1 MLIFERM
8 ITDFHTHCYPDALAP
23 KAMRGVDDVTEGDA
37 DGTYAGLIRAMREA
51 GVGRAV
57 LLPVCARPGHERSVN
72 AFAENLGSDV
82 IVPFCS
88 VHPHSDD
95 AARLIRE
102 YADKGAK
109 GVKFHPNLQNFDVR
123 DPLLSPVWRAVRDAG
138 IVAVFHCG
146 KPGRRPTPLDAYP
159 SDYLPLLGIIPPERV
174 VLAHT
179 GGYGITDEEI
189 DVLASAGAYTDL
201 SLAGQF
207 TKERLRRALSRLR
220 PDRILFGSDS
230 PWRDIGKTAD
240 LVRSAVPDENML
252 DLIMNGNAER
262 LLGVSRA
269 PER

>member
-82 IVPFCS
+82 IVPFFS

-123 DPLLSPVWRAVRDAG
+123 DPLL
-138 IVAVFHCG
+138 
-146 KPGRRPTPLDAYP
+146 
-159 SDYLPLLGIIPPERV
+159 
-174 VLAHT
+174 
-179 GGYGITDEEI
+179 
-189 DVLASAGAYTDL
+189 
-201 SLAGQF
+201 
-207 TKERLRRALSRLR
+207 
-220 PDRILFGSDS
+220 
-230 PWRDIGKTAD
+230 
-240 LVRSAVPDENML
+240 
-252 DLIMNGNAER
+252 
-262 LLGVSRA
+262 
-269 PER
+269 